1 LSAENLRS
9 TYTGFRS
16 RANLTWKITPD
27 ALVYYTWSQGFRPD
41 GFNRSSHHSIVLDLK
56 SPISFAPDT
65 LVNNEIGWKTEW
77 LDRPVQ
83 LNGAVCREDWKNVQQ
98 ALFDPQ

>member
-41 GFNRSSHHSIVLDLK
+41 GFNRSSNYSAVLDLK

-77 LDRPVQ
+77 FDRPVQ